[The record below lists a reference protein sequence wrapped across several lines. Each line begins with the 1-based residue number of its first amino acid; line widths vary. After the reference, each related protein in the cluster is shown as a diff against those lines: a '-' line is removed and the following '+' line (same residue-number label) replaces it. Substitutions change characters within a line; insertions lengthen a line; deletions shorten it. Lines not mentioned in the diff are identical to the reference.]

1 MDIKDIRSSM
11 DLIRETSK
19 ADLIV
24 VSLVLL
30 PWLLGGW
37 SLFLSNLAILE
48 QHREWK
54 DVAIAVVFV
63 AYVVGLV
70 VMKSWDPPEERL
82 RRAARHIQNRLRQR
96 PGHRASF
103 DAIRSEVNPG
113 YTDEFIRTV
122 VERNPELF
130 RLCTI
135 KLSSSTK
142 SGVALE
148 AEEEAA
154 EPGAPADG
162 QQPSGIVGSSG
173 SGEAAARR

>member
-11 DLIRETSK
+11 DLIREASK
-19 ADLIV
+19 ADLII

-30 PWLLGGW
+30 PLLLGGW

-54 DVAIAVVFV
+54 DAAIAVVLV

-96 PGHRASF
+96 RPGHRASF
-103 DAIRSEVNPG
+103 DAIRSDVNPG
-113 YTDEFIRTV
+113 YTDDFIRKV
-122 VERNPELF
+122 VERNPEIF
-130 RLCTI
+130 RLCDI

-142 SGVALE
+142 PGVALE
-148 AEEEAA
+148 PEEQSAEPAA
-154 EPGAPADG
+154 ELVHSD
-162 QQPSGIVGSSG
+162 S
-173 SGEAAARR
+173 RR